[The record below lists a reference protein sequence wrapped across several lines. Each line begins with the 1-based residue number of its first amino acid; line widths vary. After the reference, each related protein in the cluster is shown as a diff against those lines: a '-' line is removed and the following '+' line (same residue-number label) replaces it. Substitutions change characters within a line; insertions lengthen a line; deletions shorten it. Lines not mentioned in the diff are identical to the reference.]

1 MTDKWQKILV
11 GFVLTVLLGGWFV
24 WAHNTS
30 VKEQQKQDFVLYAY
44 FSKTDGLNVGAPV
57 RLAGLQIGR
66 IYAMD
71 FGDDFLVRTT
81 LSFDKKL
88 DLPIDT
94 SVSIETDGIFGSK
107 HIELISGGDEE
118 LFVSGDTIAYTQDA
132 LLLDEL
138 LEKLNAFMANKKE
151 KESEKGEL
159 NEEESN

>member
-11 GFVLTVLLGGWFV
+11 GFVLTVLLGFWFV

-44 FSKTDGLNVGAPV
+44 FTKTDGLNVGAPV

-66 IYAMD
+66 VYAMD

-81 LSFDKKL
+81 LAFDKKL

-151 KESEKGEL
+151 KESEKGVE